1 MQGLKINLPKLLA
14 NRDVLV
20 KSAMGDNLRGR
31 KKMKKRNYNFMTGM

>member
-1 MQGLKINLPKLLA
+1 MQGLKINLPKFIA

-31 KKMKKRNYNFMTGM
+31 KK